1 MARDSD
7 SLFISE
13 AARESWLLWVAVIG
27 FFAVGGILASLI
39 SRFGLSERLVAEFAL
54 LAASLVLFLVV
65 KVFVKID
72 SPWVV
77 HMVTGSALLSTQL
90 LLSLIIRESL
100 AIGITV
106 GLFGLVREL
115 VKRFG
120 SSESGSGDRND
131 GPRTSILLQN
141 LLLGGL
147 AFVISELVM
156 RTWSAWRS
164 S

>member
-13 AARESWLLWVAVIG
+13 AARESWLLWFAVIG
-27 FFAVGGILASLI
+27 FFTVGGILNSLL
-39 SRFGLSERLVAEFAL
+39 SRFGLSQRLAAEFAL
-54 LAASLVLFLVV
+54 LAAIVVLFLVL

-77 HMVTGSALLSTQL
+77 HMVTASALLATQL
-90 LLSLIIRESL
+90 LLSLIMKESL
-100 AIGITV
+100 AIGIAV
-106 GLFGLVREL
+106 GLFGLVRVY
-115 VKRFG
+115 VKRLENGERG
-120 SSESGSGDRND
+120 SDDLND
-131 GPRTSILLQN
+131 GARGSILLHS

-156 RTWSAWRS
+156 RTWAAWRS